1 MENKRKILV
10 PIFNRAH
17 LGRLKPVLLAI
28 KENPFLELQIMV
40 GLPAAYGN
48 FWLNLKHSRPT
59 SWKKSLPWYLRARL
73 SYFFKSKRP
82 SILGDN
88 NFLVRALAGDGFK
101 IDSFLPLFFDGG
113 LSEIMAK
120 SVGLGLIRITDELK
134 RLKPDIVFVNADRF
148 EMMAVALA
156 ASYMNIL
163 VTHNEAGDISG
174 TIDEGI
180 RHAITK
186 LSHIH
191 FTASDKSRQRVLQ
204 MGENPEFIFNVG
216 SPAIDAVKSIDLSG
230 KLKTL
235 PEFNLNKKFLLVL
248 LHSVATESREYNYS
262 AIKNLVA
269 VLEELKMPTI
279 FLGSNI
285 DAGSAEIGKAILKLR
300 RERPEFMTLVK
311 NLPADDFY
319 LALAKASCV
328 IGNSSSFI
336 REGAFLGTPAV
347 LIGSRQQGRDRSEN
361 AIESEIESEEIK
373 KKILFQLEHGRYQK
387 SLMFGDGKSGE
398 SIAKIL
404 AEAHPPIQK
413 KFFEIK

>member
-1 MENKRKILV
+1 MGKPRKILV

-17 LGRLKPVLLAI
+17 LGRLKPVLSAI
-28 KENPFLELQIMV
+28 RKNPLLELQIIV

-48 FWLNLKHSRPT
+48 FWLNLKHSRPA

-73 SYFFKSKRP
+73 SYFFKSRRLAT
-82 SILGDN
+82 LGNN
-88 NFLVRALAGDGFK
+88 NFLVEALTREGFK
-101 IDSFLPLFFDGG
+101 INSFLPLFFDGG

-120 SVGLGLIRITDELK
+120 SVGLGLIGITDELK
-134 RLKPDIVFVNADRF
+134 RLEPDIVFVNADRF

-163 VTHNEAGDISG
+163 VAHNEAGDVSG

-191 FTASDKSRQRVLQ
+191 FTASEKSRQRVLQ
-204 MGENPEFIFNVG
+204 MGENPEFVFNVG
-216 SPAIDAVKSIDLSG
+216 SPAIDAVKSINTDG

-235 PEFNLNKKFLLVL
+235 PEFNLNERFLLVL
-248 LHSVATESREYNYS
+248 LHPVATEDREHNYL

-269 VLEELKMPTI
+269 VLDELKMPTI

-285 DAGSAEIGKAILKLR
+285 DAGSAEIAKITLKLR
-300 RERPEFMTLVK
+300 QEKPGFMTLVK

-319 LALAKASCV
+319 LALARTSCA

-336 REGAFLGTPAV
+336 REGAFLGTPVV
-347 LIGSRQQGRDRSEN
+347 LVGSRQQGRDKGEN
-361 AIESEIESEEIK
+361 AIESEAEPERIK
-373 KKILFQLEHGRYQK
+373 RKILF
-387 SLMFGDGKSGE
+387 
-398 SIAKIL
+398 
-404 AEAHPPIQK
+404 
-413 KFFEIK
+413 